1 MPGRTEKASKPGR
14 SLIRKEDDNA
24 ETSAEK
30 YREKNAD
37 HAVHDFIRHR
47 AGTAAVREIGMAAGL
62 QSTSTTAGY
71 LRRMVNE
78 GLLAKSGQAR
88 RTYFVTRYAAEQLR
102 NAG

>member
-1 MPGRTEKASKPGR
+1 MNNHPPRNKEKRVQILQYMISFATEQGRQPS
-14 SLIRKEDDNA
+14 
-24 ETSAEK
+24 
-30 YREKNAD
+30 
-37 HAVHDFIRHR
+37 
-47 AGTAAVREIGMAAGL
+47 VREIGMAAGL